1 MSSLNDYSCHVVS
14 CPTETERLAK
24 PTRAPDGSSPT
35 GPTCLAYVVADQS
48 RSHRRALSAS
58 YPDMPGRA
66 DLPSLASRMVTTTPP
81 AAPGLVGSSRVT
93 PCLSGSTFRVNPYLE
108 RHLALP
114 SPNDK
119 PSTCHDT
126 SGRLLHTVLVSSVS
140 GHIDLPIAGLDASES
155 HLLTFLA
162 MSCSNRFWSSL
173 RDSSSRPAN
182 PSHPT
187 TPGRSWSRPAS
198 PHRQLSPRLLQSRRP
213 VVPSACRSTVDMTSH
228 RTSTRPTSTS
238 RAAPRREQIRVQ
250 IGL

>member
-1 MSSLNDYSCHVVS
+1 MSSLNDYSCHVVP
-14 CPTETERLAK
+14 CPPETERLAK
-24 PTRAPDGSSPT
+24 PTRVPDGSSPT
-35 GPTCLAYVVADQS
+35 GPTCLAYVVAGQS

-81 AAPGLVGSSRVT
+81 AAPDLVGSSRVT
-93 PCLSGSTFRVNPYLE
+93 PCLPGSTFRVNSYLE

-126 SGRLLHTVLVSSVS
+126 SGRLLHTVLVSSGS
-140 GHIDLPIAGLDASES
+140 GHIDLPIAGLDAPG
-155 HLLTFLA
+155 H
-162 MSCSNRFWSSL
+162 N
-173 RDSSSRPAN
+173 DSSRPAN

-198 PHRQLSPRLLQSRRP
+198 PHRQLSPRLLQSRRHDQSSH
-213 VVPSACRSTVDMTSH
+213 VNSTHIDKSC
-228 RTSTRPTSTS
+228 
-238 RAAPRREQIRVQ
+238 RAAPRTNTRPNRS
-250 IGL
+250 